1 MRPSSTQVHGW
12 NDQHLEKHLQQFY
25 HFFCKHLDGCL
36 GWGGAKWI
44 HQHSKSSNLN
54 FKFSSDFWNNT
65 CFLMRHQP
73 TIISG
78 IDYQGT
84 KDQVSAA
91 LKFLGKKYSSS
102 QGVAM
107 ESALETCCLY
117 IDFLDKNAGGHFYP
131 LRHFWG
137 NVKCVKRTCGIY
149 MYTSKWSQVCKV

>member
-1 MRPSSTQVHGW
+1 
-12 NDQHLEKHLQQFY
+12 
-25 HFFCKHLDGCL
+25 
-36 GWGGAKWI
+36 
-44 HQHSKSSNLN
+44 
-54 FKFSSDFWNNT
+54 
-65 CFLMRHQP
+65 MRHQP

-91 LKFLGKKYSSS
+91 LKVLGKKYSSS

-131 LRHFWG
+131 LRHF
-137 NVKCVKRTCGIY
+137 
-149 MYTSKWSQVCKV
+149 